1 LLLCC
6 HPEHCFQFRSIQQ
19 YAWREKSLNWFAKG
33 TRPADKKNQQL
44 LAEMGFLS
52 AFLHYFLHFCMGKH
66 LVVDSRIFSY
76 WSLIILTVTVMNLF
90 EGMVQIKIDG
100 AQCDDFLPVDVI
112 CVVGVRG
119 YLS

>member
-1 LLLCC
+1 
-6 HPEHCFQFRSIQQ
+6 
-19 YAWREKSLNWFAKG
+19 
-33 TRPADKKNQQL
+33 
-44 LAEMGFLS
+44 
-52 AFLHYFLHFCMGKH
+52 MGKH

-112 CVVGVRG
+112 CVVGVRV
-119 YLS
+119 YLSRQARHDDDDSLASSVFVGREQCCMLFAQNCEILRK

>member
-1 LLLCC
+1 LQRAPGPL
-6 HPEHCFQFRSIQQ
+6 I
-19 YAWREKSLNWFAKG
+19 
-33 TRPADKKNQQL
+33 KKNQQL

-112 CVVGVRG
+112 CVVSVRV